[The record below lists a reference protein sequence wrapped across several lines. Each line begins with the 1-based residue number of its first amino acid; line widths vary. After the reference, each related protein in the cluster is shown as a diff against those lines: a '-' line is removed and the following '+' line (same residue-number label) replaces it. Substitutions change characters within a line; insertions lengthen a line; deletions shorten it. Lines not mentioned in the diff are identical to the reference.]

1 MKTYEGIMT
10 GDRIEWIGAGPD
22 ACVGD
27 AKVRVNVTFPEVLG
41 EPNGVAPSGP
51 PDSPKFN
58 YVNSLAEAEP
68 WTEEKRQKLLDI
80 LARIHESNP
89 FREIDDPVAWQREIR
104 KDRSLPGREQ

>member
-1 MKTYEGIMT
+1 MKTYEAT
-10 GDRIEWIGAGPD
+10 VTDDRIEWIGAAPD
-22 ACVGD
+22 ARVRDG
-27 AKVRVNVTFPEVLG
+27 KVRVNVTFPDVVE

-104 KDRSLPGREQ
+104 KDRPLPGREP